1 VKGVKFMDQEKIGKF
16 IAEQRKKKKLTQ
28 VELAEK
34 LGVTDRSISKWENG
48 RGMPDVSLY
57 KSICEILGIT
67 LNEFFAGERLSDE
80 TFKEV
85 ADNNLLS
92 ALENSA
98 FTLKDKIDFFKKKW
112 EKDHF
117 FELVLIM
124 IVIAFFIIY
133 GFIKDNGLQYL
144 FMIIGFIS
152 GIIENNKKMAYVER
166 NAYGKKSKISI
177 DEFRT
182 YIKRLKDFKTQISQF
197 ENKEAAIN
205 YLMKETG
212 LSKEECSRAYDI
224 AIKIDFDK
232 INEK

>member
-1 VKGVKFMDQEKIGKF
+1 MCNERGVC
-16 IAEQRKKKKLTQ
+16 L
-28 VELAEK
+28 
-34 LGVTDRSISKWENG
+34 
-48 RGMPDVSLY
+48 PDVSLY
-57 KSICEILGIT
+57 KEICTILDIT
-67 LNEFFAGERLSDE
+67 LNEFFSGEKLSDE

-92 ALENSA
+92 ALENSV

-112 EKDHF
+112 QKEHF
-117 FELVLIM
+117 LELI
-124 IVIAFFIIY
+124 IVMLVIIFFTIY

-152 GIIENNKKMAYVER
+152 GIIEKNKMMAYIEK

-182 YIKRLKDFKTQISQF
+182 YIQRMKEFKEIISKF
-197 ENKEAAIN
+197 ARKNEAID

-212 LSKEECSRAYDI
+212 LSKQECKDAFDLV
-224 AIKIDFDK
+224 IKTDFDK
-232 INEK
+232 IK